1 MDDRK
6 NIECD
11 DCGEQAAADEA
22 VPCDDC
28 GRTLC
33 GDCRHECGDCHTTL
47 CGDCRYGCV
56 DCGGGLH
63 APVVM
68 TTQRAAAMESIR
80 RWRADA
86 GCFHVMS
93 VAVVRADIP
102 ERCLTGDGDLDG
114 LAWSLI
120 GAHAHARDR

>member
-1 MDDRK
+1 MDD
-6 NIECD
+6 E
-11 DCGEQAAADEA
+11 EEDEA
-22 VPCDDC
+22 SLHPA
-28 GRTLC
+28 RKWSTSS
-33 GDCRHECGDCHTTL
+33 
-47 CGDCRYGCV
+47 
-56 DCGGGLH
+56 GLH

-86 GCFHVMS
+86 GYFHVMS